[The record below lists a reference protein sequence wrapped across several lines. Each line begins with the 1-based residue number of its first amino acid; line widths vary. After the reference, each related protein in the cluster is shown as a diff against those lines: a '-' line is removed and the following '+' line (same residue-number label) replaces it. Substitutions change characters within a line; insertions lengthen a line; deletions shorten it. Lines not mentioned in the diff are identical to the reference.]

1 VTEEIWQRLGTGE
14 SIMIAPWPER
24 HEEHQDPESEDHFAS
39 ATELITAI
47 RQFRKAHEI
56 RDSMSLAAQVYPSP
70 DYRET
75 FESLV
80 PEIERLAK
88 LSTLELLTEPGDPTG
103 CARVV
108 VPHAEVL
115 IPLAGVLDP
124 ELERERLNKRLA
136 ALESDSARAKAKL
149 ANRQFVDNAPAEIVE
164 KERARLQAFQEEA
177 AAIGAQLEELG

>member
-1 VTEEIWQRLGTGE
+1 
-14 SIMIAPWPER
+14 
-24 HEEHQDPESEDHFAS
+24 
-39 ATELITAI
+39 
-47 RQFRKAHEI
+47 
-56 RDSMSLAAQVYPSP
+56 MSLSAQVYPNAM
-70 DYRET
+70 YRET

-136 ALESDSARAKAKL
+136 AIESDSARATAKL
-149 ANRQFVDNAPAEIVE
+149 ANRQFVENAPPEIVE

-177 AAIGAQLEELG
+177 AAIGSQLEELG